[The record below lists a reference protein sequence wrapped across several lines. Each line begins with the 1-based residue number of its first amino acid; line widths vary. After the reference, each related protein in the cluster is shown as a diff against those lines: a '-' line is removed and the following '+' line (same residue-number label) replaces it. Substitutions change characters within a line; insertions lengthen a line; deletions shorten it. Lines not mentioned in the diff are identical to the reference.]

1 MPIATPPRSTSI
13 KPPSSIRQSSPGV
26 GDFDVMPTNLGVYAP
41 EHWCD
46 NALCRPWAL
55 VAAYLCLGSTGEQYF
70 FARTFEPKENWLL
83 QLKSFTAMT
92 GYQNQTPY
100 VSEMTNLV

>member
-1 MPIATPPRSTSI
+1 MPITTPPRSTSI
-13 KPPSSIRQSSPGV
+13 KPPSSIRQRGPGV
-26 GDFDVMPTNLGVYAP
+26 GDFNVMPTNLGVYAP

-70 FARTFEPKENWLL
+70 FRKNLRTERELAFAVEELYGNDRLSEPDPLR
-83 QLKSFTAMT
+83 QRDD
-92 GYQNQTPY
+92 
-100 VSEMTNLV
+100 